1 MKQKLGSGTTAVQ
14 TGQMITTW
22 VYAILTDKTA
32 RWAIFFTIV
41 CLIRSAGWKPAQCQQ
56 DAGAPFTEE
65 HEK

>member
-1 MKQKLGSGTTAVQ
+1 
-14 TGQMITTW
+14 MITTW

-41 CLIRSAGWKPAQCQQ
+41 CLIRSAGFQPVQCQQ
-56 DAGAPFTEE
+56 DAGAPFTEK